1 MKKIISCIS
10 ISVLLLGLAWS
21 CEKAETL
28 DFERSRQ
35 SEEKIET
42 KESRAGENK
51 TNHTNEQDSRN
62 LCESVKKVDFSSK
75 EYPINWEIYTDQ
87 VEQEYKE
94 NFYRI
99 ITNQIPLEYG
109 EEEAVYFRDH
119 LRGIAD
125 LDDME
130 FIEQFVKKARYRFI
144 DCDGDGLPELL
155 MDIGI
160 NGFCILKYLMEEQKV
175 EVYHWLDE
183 YEELLGSDQIGYC
196 NSTSANNTRYGYKTL
211 NRAGEVENEIY
222 FTVYYGETGIEYE
235 IFIFGDESMS
245 GHLNQEQ
252 WDEVT
257 KDFFTML
264 DRPVTMVTYEE
275 AFGKNFIGTEAL
287 HGNTDEAMRAY
298 DEFLS
303 GERALENSGGRTIA
317 DMDDGSM
324 KYLTCD
330 INGDHI
336 PELHIQT
343 SGDYYILAYQN
354 SVLFVLF
361 HEQVEEALKCYGV
374 CKNGEIVYRY
384 TKENKESYSFYKFEF
399 SGNAFKTIGF
409 YRNDSNGNGVYD
421 ENDEYECNEDIC
433 TFEQWISSAEGYFSI
448 NKNGD
453 VQILDMMEWKDYD
466 ESRKR

>member
-1 MKKIISCIS
+1 MKRKIVNMGTIGIVVIILLVGVLNYKQVAETEMKKIETEEN
-10 ISVLLLGLAWS
+10 SV
-21 CEKAETL
+21 
-28 DFERSRQ
+28 R
-35 SEEKIET
+35 
-42 KESRAGENK
+42 ENK
-51 TNHTNEQDSRN
+51 TNYTNEQDSSN
-62 LCESVKKVDFSSK
+62 ICESVKKVDFSSK
-75 EYPINWEIYTDQ
+75 EYSINWEIYTDQ
-87 VEQEYKE
+87 VALAYKE

-99 ITNQIPLEYG
+99 ITNQMPLEY
-109 EEEAVYFRDH
+109 EEEKAVYFRDH

-130 FIEQFVKKARYRFI
+130 FIEQFVKETRYRFI

-160 NGFCILKYLMEEQKV
+160 NGFCILKYLVEEQKV
-175 EVYHWLDE
+175 EVYHWLNE
-183 YEELLGSDQIGYC
+183 YEALLGSNQIGYC

-222 FTVYYGETGIEYE
+222 FTAYYGETGIEYE
-235 IFIFGDESMS
+235 IYIFGDESMS

-264 DRPVTMVTYEE
+264 DCPVTMVTYEE
-275 AFGKNFIGTEAL
+275 AFGKNFTGTEAL

-303 GERALENSGGRTIA
+303 GERALEKSGGSTIA
-317 DMDDGSM
+317 NMDDGSM

-354 SVLFVLF
+354 NVLFVLF
-361 HEQVEEALKCYGV
+361 HEQVEETLKCYGV
-374 CKNGEIVYRY
+374 CKNGEIVYKY

-399 SGNAFKTIGF
+399 SGNAFKTIAF

-421 ENDEYECNEDIC
+421 ENDEYECNETIC
-433 TFEQWISSAEGYFSI
+433 TFEEWTSSAEGYFSI
-448 NKNGD
+448 DKNGD
-453 VQILDMMEWKDYD
+453 VQILHMMEWKDYN
-466 ESRKR
+466 ESKKR

>member
-1 MKKIISCIS
+1 
-10 ISVLLLGLAWS
+10 
-21 CEKAETL
+21 
-28 DFERSRQ
+28 
-35 SEEKIET
+35 
-42 KESRAGENK
+42 
-51 TNHTNEQDSRN
+51 
-62 LCESVKKVDFSSK
+62 
-75 EYPINWEIYTDQ
+75 
-87 VEQEYKE
+87 
-94 NFYRI
+94 
-99 ITNQIPLEYG
+99 
-109 EEEAVYFRDH
+109 
-119 LRGIAD
+119 
-125 LDDME
+125 
-130 FIEQFVKKARYRFI
+130 
-144 DCDGDGLPELL
+144 
-155 MDIGI
+155 
-160 NGFCILKYLMEEQKV
+160 MEEQKV

-211 NRAGEVENEIY
+211 NRTGEVENEIY

-374 CKNGEIVYRY
+374 CKNGEIVYKY

-399 SGNAFKTIGF
+399 SGNVFKTIGF